1 MISIVPLL
9 ITPLLLLGNGE
20 KVVKQAP
27 IIQTPMYEYYITRMP
42 TLDEVQEE
50 LRYQQHL
57 EELEQQI
64 QRDLRLIEEKKQE
77 ELRREQEELRQAQE
91 KERKEKMV
99 RTYYTSSD
107 VSQPSLLTA
116 EELNIAIEGTG
127 LQGLGQYFYEAE
139 QAYGVNSVFLLSIA
153 ILESGWGESTL
164 AQTKN
169 NLFGYQAYDN
179 DPNKAM
185 YFSSKAEAIHTVGSH
200 LAKNYLRSDGKYYN
214 GATPAGVNVMYCS
227 GGEWASKVVSIMNK
241 VMDSVPY

>member
-1 MISIVPLL
+1 MISIVPIL
-9 ITPLLLLGNGE
+9 IIPLSLLGNGE
-20 KVVKQAP
+20 EVVKQAP
-27 IIQTPMYEYYITRMP
+27 NIQTPMYEYYTRRMP
-42 TLDEVQEE
+42 DLEEAQEE
-50 LRYQQHL
+50 LRYQEYL
-57 EELEQQI
+57 KELEQQI

-153 ILESGWGESTL
+153 ILESGWGNSTL

-185 YFSSKAEAIHTVGSH
+185 YFSSKAEAIDTVGSH

-227 GGEWASKVVSIMNK
+227 SGEWASKVVSIMNK